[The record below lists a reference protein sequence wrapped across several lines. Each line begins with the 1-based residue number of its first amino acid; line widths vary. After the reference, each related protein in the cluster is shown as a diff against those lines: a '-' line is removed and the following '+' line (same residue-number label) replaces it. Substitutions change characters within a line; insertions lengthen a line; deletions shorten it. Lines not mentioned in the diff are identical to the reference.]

1 MKYIGLL
8 LCLLIG
14 IQVDAQKNGWQKS
27 ELRKSQSTRFT
38 HALVDFDSSNYYVL
52 RFDKNRYKAEI
63 EQYNDRLQHV
73 QTVETTDKRRRYA
86 GVMHLDTSMY
96 IFYFNYKKNKATDSY
111 KNVGFYAK
119 KIENQTYKTATDSIT
134 IIAPFNMESSAFKG
148 DLVLSPDR
156 SKFLVFS
163 YEEEGDE
170 EQISGLSNTI
180 MLRVFDKNFTPIWE
194 RKVNLSPDGKLKRK
208 VAIKK
213 LRINNKGQVL
223 ILTDIFT
230 GARSYEGKKV
240 NTAPTLF
247 FVEPSPKAI
256 SRFTPDLG
264 NLFFKELDV
273 SYDQE
278 GNIIW
283 FGFYSKKRYYMQSGI
298 FFIKIKAD
306 LSRVLT
312 KKKHDFTP
320 NLIAK
325 MMNRRKISEKRE
337 ALHFKFV
344 QYHLT
349 SDSGLIVTTEQQPQ
363 GGLFYKSNNILAL
376 RFNSSGELRWKKV
389 IKKYSVE
396 QYKLKPFLSHHSFLV
411 SDSLHVIFNNG
422 VLETNAAL
430 IHVITPNGSVR
441 KKTILSYDNH
451 FGLLCPRLSYLLPN
465 GQLFCSFQDRY
476 FSEYRFGV
484 LNLPKVF
491 D

>member
-8 LCLLIG
+8 LCLLMG
-14 IQVDAQKNGWQKS
+14 IQLQAQKNGWQKS
-27 ELRKSQSTRFT
+27 DLRKNQSTRFT
-38 HALVDFDSSNYYVL
+38 HALIDFDSSNYYVL

-63 EQYNDRLQHV
+63 EQYNEQLQYVRTV
-73 QTVETTDKRRRYA
+73 QTTDKRRRYA
-86 GVMHLDTSMY
+86 GVMHLDSTMY
-96 IFYFNYKKNKATDSY
+96 MFYFNYTKSKTTDGY
-111 KNVGFYAK
+111 RNVGFYAK
-119 KIENQTYKTATDSIT
+119 KIDEKTYKTTADSIT
-134 IIAPFNMESSAFKG
+134 IIQPFNMESNAFKG

-163 YEEEGDE
+163 YEEEGDDQ
-170 EQISGLSNTI
+170 QISGLSNTI
-180 MLRVFDKNFTPIWE
+180 TLRVFDKNFVPLWE
-194 RKVNLSPDGKLKRK
+194 RIVNLSPDGKLKRK

-223 ILTDIFT
+223 ILADIFT
-230 GARSYEGKKV
+230 GARSYESRKV

-247 FVEPSPKAI
+247 FIAQSPKAI

-264 NLFFKELDV
+264 KLFFKELDV

-283 FGFYSKKRYYMQSGI
+283 FGFYSRKRYYMQSGI

-312 KKKHDFTP
+312 KEKYDFSP
-320 NLIAK
+320 SLIAK
-325 MMNRRKISEKRE
+325 MMNKRKVSEKRE

-349 SDSGLIVTTEQQPQ
+349 SDSGLIVTAEQQPQ
-363 GGLFYKSNNILAL
+363 GGLFYKSKNILAL
-376 RFNSSGELRWKKV
+376 RFNSLGGVKWKKV
-389 IKKYSVE
+389 IKKHSVE

-422 VLETNAAL
+422 VL
-430 IHVITPNGSVR
+430 
-441 KKTILSYDNH
+441 
-451 FGLLCPRLSYLLPN
+451 
-465 GQLFCSFQDRY
+465 
-476 FSEYRFGV
+476 
-484 LNLPKVF
+484 
-491 D
+491 